1 MAVKRY
7 NPVTPGQRFRTGSSY
22 DEITTDKPE
31 KSLLRPNKHSGGRN
45 NKGRRTAV
53 NVAGGNKTMYRV
65 IDFKR
70 DKIGVPGKVAT
81 VEYDPN
87 RSARIAL
94 IHYKDGEKRYILWPV
109 GLKVGDTVVS
119 GETADIQPGNA
130 LPLRA
135 IPVGTLIHNIELV
148 PGKGGQMIRTA
159 GGSAQLMGKG
169 APGQSEGQQSK
180 YAQVRLA
187 SGEMRLVL
195 LECRATIGQIGNL
208 DHENIKHGKAGK
220 KRWLGVYMH
229 TRGVV
234 MSPRDHP
241 HGGGEAKSPIGR
253 KKGPVSKTGVRAL
266 GFRTRRNKLTQ
277 KFIIRRRGK

>member
-1 MAVKRY
+1 MGIKRY
-7 NPVTPGQRFRTGSSY
+7 KPITPGQRFRTGFDYSELTAS
-22 DEITTDKPE
+22 KPE
-31 KSLLRPNKHSGGRN
+31 KSLVRPNKHSGGRN

-53 NVAGGNKTMYRV
+53 NVGGGNKTQYRI

-70 DKIGVPGKVAT
+70 DKDGVPGRVAT

-94 IHYKDGEKRYILWPV
+94 VHYRDGDKRYILWPV
-109 GLKVGDTVVS
+109 GLNVGDIIEA
-119 GETADIQPGNA
+119 GEGVDIRPGNA

-135 IPVGTLIHNIELV
+135 IPVGTLIHNIEMF
-148 PGKGGQMIRTA
+148 PGKGGQITRTA
-159 GGSAQLMGKG
+159 GGSSQLMGK
-169 APGQSEGQQSK
+169 EGK
-180 YAQVRLA
+180 YAQIRLA
-187 SGEMRLVL
+187 SGEMRLIL
-195 LECRATIGQIGNL
+195 LECRATVGQVGNL

-266 GFRTRRNKLTQ
+266 GFRTRRNKSTQ

>member
-7 NPVTPGQRFRTGSSY
+7 KPITPGQRFRTGSTY
-22 DEITTDKPE
+22 DEITSSTPE

-53 NVAGGNKTMYRV
+53 NVAGGNKTMYRI

-70 DKIGVPGKVAT
+70 DKDGVPGRVAT
-81 VEYDPN
+81 IEYDPN

-109 GLKVGDTVVS
+109 GIKVGDVIECGDGS
-119 GETADIQPGNA
+119 DIRPGNA
-130 LPLRA
+130 LPLRS
-135 IPVGTLIHNIELV
+135 IPVGTLVHNIELV

-159 GGSAQLMGKG
+159 GGSAQLMAK
-169 APGQSEGQQSK
+169 EGK
-180 YAQVRLA
+180 YATLRLA
-187 SGEMRLVL
+187 SGEMRLIQ
-195 LECRATIGQIGNL
+195 LECRATVGQVGNL

-229 TRGVV
+229 NRGVV

-253 KKGPVSKTGVRAL
+253 KKGPVSNTGVRAL
-266 GFRTRRNKLTQ
+266 GFRTRHNKSTQ
-277 KFIIRRRGK
+277 KFIIRRRGKK

>member
-1 MAVKRY
+1 M
-7 NPVTPGQRFRTGSSY
+7 RFRVGSTYEELTS
-22 DEITTDKPE
+22 TTPE

-53 NVAGGNKTMYRV
+53 NTAGGNKRMYRI

-70 DKIGVPGKVAT
+70 DKDGVPGKVAT
-81 VEYDPN
+81 IEYDPN

-94 IHYKDGEKRYILWPV
+94 IHYRDGEKRYILWPV
-109 GLKVGDTVVS
+109 GLKVGDNIVS
-119 GETADIQPGNA
+119 GEKSDIRPGNS

-135 IPVGTLIHNIELV
+135 IPVGTTVHNIELV
-148 PGKGGQMIRTA
+148 PGRGGQLSRTA
-159 GGSAQLMGKG
+159 GAASQLMAK
-169 APGQSEGQQSK
+169 EGK
-180 YAQVRLA
+180 YATIRLG
-187 SGEMRLVL
+187 SGETRLVQ
-195 LECRATIGQIGNL
+195 LECRATIGQIGNIE
-208 DHENIKHGKAGK
+208 HENIKHGKAGK

-229 TRGVV
+229 NRGVV

-253 KKGPVSKTGVRAL
+253 KKGPCSNTGVLAL
-266 GFRTRRNKLTQ
+266 GFRTRRNKSTQ